1 MGNKPLNIL
10 LINYDWRDIYREK
23 FYELEEKL
31 ERDRLNPKSNNF
43 FIFSWAHQS
52 YFLKS
57 NNRFATRHQKIV
69 GPFFKP
75 LYDFLA
81 LFFVPYQVKKNNF
94 KPDIITTYDF
104 GSLPAAWLVSKFS
117 GGRVIMTI
125 NNMPRVY
132 SATRSFGG
140 LKSIYSYLL
149 EKLFYRLPEFYFTI
163 NQAMKDYLVSIGI
176 PAEWV
181 KLFSMNTIKRDWQYL
196 QAAQAGVIRQK
207 YGLKPEEK
215 IIITVARLEAEKDYP
230 RMLRAFSR
238 LDKTFHFI
246 SLGRGSLLPELKK
259 LAAELGV
266 SERVHFAG
274 FVERDEIWNYYRDA
288 DVFMLLS
295 RAEALGVVFWEAMY
309 MNVPAIGS
317 TAEGIIESIGRNN
330 ERGFV
335 WQAGE
340 TDEKIKKDIDF
351 CLTPSEQ
358 RTAML
363 ERAKQYVEAQIAND
377 TTINDIVS

>member
-1 MGNKPLNIL
+1 MNNKSLNIL

-43 FIFSWAHQS
+43 FIFSWAYQN

-57 NNRFATRHQKIV
+57 NDRFSTRHVGII

-75 LYDFLA
+75 LYDL
-81 LFFVPYQVKKNNF
+81 LSIFFVPYQVKKNNF

-149 EKLFYRLPEFYFTI
+149 EKLFYRLPEYYFTI
-163 NQAMKDYLVSIGI
+163 NQAMKDYLVRIGI
-176 PAEWV
+176 PAERV
-181 KLFSMNTIKRDWQYL
+181 KLFAMNTIKRDWQYL

-238 LDKTFHFI
+238 LDKNFHFI
-246 SLGRGSLLPELKK
+246 SLGRGSLLDDLKR

-266 SERVHFAG
+266 AERVHFAG
-274 FVERDEIWNYYRDA
+274 FVERNEIWNYYRDA

-295 RAEALGVVFWEAMY
+295 KAEALGVVFWEAMY
-309 MNVPAIGS
+309 MGVPAIGS
-317 TAEGIIESIGRNN
+317 TADGIIESIGQNN

-335 WQAGE
+335 WQEGE

-351 CLTPSEQ
+351 CLTQSEQ

-363 ERAKQYVEAQIAND
+363 ARAKQYVEAQISND

>member
-1 MGNKPLNIL
+1 MSNKPLNIL

-43 FIFSWAHQS
+43 FIFSWAYRS
-52 YFLKS
+52 YFLKL
-57 NNRFATRHQKIV
+57 NDRFVSRHQKIV

-75 LYDFLA
+75 LYDLLS
-81 LFFVPYQVKKNNF
+81 LFFVPYYVKKFNF

-125 NNMPRVY
+125 NNMPRIY
-132 SATRSFGG
+132 SAVRNFGG
-140 LKSIYSYLL
+140 LKSIYSRLL

-163 NQAMKDYLVSIGI
+163 NQAMKDYLVALGI
-176 PAEWV
+176 PPQRV
-181 KLFSMNTIKRDWQYL
+181 KLFSMNTIKRDRQYL
-196 QAAQAGVIRQK
+196 QASRAGLIRQK

-238 LDKTFHFI
+238 LGKNFHFI
-246 SLGRGSLLPELKK
+246 SLGRGSLLAELKK
-259 LAAELGV
+259 LAAELDV
-266 SERVHFAG
+266 AERVHFAG
-274 FVERDEIWNYYRDA
+274 FVERNEIWNYYRDA

-309 MNVPAIGS
+309 MNVPSIGS
-317 TAEGIIESIGRNN
+317 IAEGIIESIGQNN

-335 WQAGE
+335 WQTGE
-340 TDEKIKKDIDF
+340 TDEKIRKDVEF
-351 CLTPSEQ
+351 CLTPSEA
-358 RTAML
+358 RTKML
-363 ERAKQYVEAQIAND
+363 ARAKQYVEAQIAND
-377 TTINDIVS
+377 TTINDIVL